1 MTRLIV
7 LGLFGLLMFLPTT
20 VLSDENNISS
30 SMKNSE
36 ETDKQRLSDVIEF
49 NNCELLRGYFDLEIK
64 VAKKLVGGAELFPV
78 GNDNA
83 QLTLLAFD
91 CQQAKGTAFLNGKS
105 ISNVSIASFS
115 LRVKAPPN
123 SPNPVANHN
132 YQLWWHVSG
141 EDADRLVPVLKQAG
155 AMVIKAEKFYMSGGD
170 DFAYDPMAPRVVPD
184 SVSGELIEQKPD
196 IKMEWTEELNPPAD
210 HETGGG
216 ITAWH
221 LSNCYTTVH
230 ACMEIDFIYDKHGSI
245 SLWAHPKTTFVK
257 MLREAFEWDGQKKMH
272 KISGVAKVHTLK
284 TKCTFRFESRN
295 PKNKP

>member
-36 ETDKQRLSDVIEF
+36 ETDKQRLSNVIEF
-49 NNCELLRGYFDLEIK
+49 NNCELLRAYFDLDIE
-64 VAKKLVGGAELFPV
+64 VAKTLVGDAELFSI

-105 ISNVSIASFS
+105 VSNVSIASFS
-115 LRVKAPPN
+115 LRVKAPPD

-141 EDADRLVPVLKQAG
+141 EDANKLLPVLKQAG
-155 AMVIKAEKFYMSGGD
+155 VIVKKVEKFYMSGGD
-170 DFAYDPMAPRVVPD
+170 DLTYDSMAPRVVPD
-184 SVSGELIEQKPD
+184 FASGELIEKEPG

-216 ITAWH
+216 ITTWH

-230 ACMEIDFIYDKHGSI
+230 ACMEINFVYDKHGSI

-257 MLREAFEWDGQKKMH
+257 MLGEAFEWDGQKKMH

-284 TKCTFRFESRN
+284 TKCIFRFESRN